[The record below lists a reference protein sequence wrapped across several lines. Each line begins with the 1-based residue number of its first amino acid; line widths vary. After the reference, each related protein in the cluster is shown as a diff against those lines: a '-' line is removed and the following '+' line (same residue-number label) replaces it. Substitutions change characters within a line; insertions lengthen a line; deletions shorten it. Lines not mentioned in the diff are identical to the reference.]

1 MDHTTLIILAIA
13 LLAAVCIGAVGFAF
27 VSGETESQKRVAR
40 VTRAGNAR
48 LAPGASEHEADNSEK
63 RRKQMQETLKSL
75 EEKQK
80 EQKKSIPLST
90 RIERAGLEIET
101 RTFYIASAV
110 CGLVVTLCL
119 MLSGLSMLIALLGGF
134 AAAFGL
140 PRWVLS
146 YLMKRRQKAFAEEF
160 ANTIDVIVRGVKSGL
175 PINDC
180 LKLIATES
188 PEPIRT
194 EFQDIVEG
202 QRLGVTL
209 EQGLDKIYE
218 RMPLPEVNFFQ
229 IVLSIQQK
237 TGGNLSEALS
247 NLSKVLRERK
257 KMRAKIQAM
266 SQEAKASAG
275 IIGSL
280 PPGVMLMIY
289 FTSPDYMDVLFTT
302 TAGNMIIVS
311 GLVWMSIGVFVM
323 KKMID
328 FKF

>member
-289 FTSPDYMDVLFTT
+289 FTSPDYMDALFTT

>member
-1 MDHTTLIILAIA
+1 MSSTLIIFAIA
-13 LLAAVCIGAVGFAF
+13 MLAALCIGAIGFLFVG
-27 VSGETESQKRVAR
+27 GESKSQQRVAR

-48 LAPGASEHEADNSEK
+48 LTPSAESDVDNSEK
-63 RRKQMQETLKSL
+63 RRKQMQETLRTL
-75 EEKQK
+75 EDKQK
-80 EQKKSIPLST
+80 ELKKRIPLAT
-90 RIERAGLEIET
+90 RIERAGLEMET

-110 CGLVVTLCL
+110 FGLMM
-119 MLSGLSMLIALLGGF
+119 MLFLTVAGLSLFVALLGGF
-134 AAAFGL
+134 AAAFGV

-160 ANTIDVIVRGVKSGL
+160 ANAIDVIVRGVKSGL
-175 PINDC
+175 PVNDC
-180 LKLIATES
+180 LKLIASES
-188 PEPIRT
+188 PEPVRT
-194 EFQDIVEG
+194 EFQGIVEG
-202 QRLGVTL
+202 QRVGVTL

-237 TGGNLSEALS
+237 TGGNLSEALG

-266 SQEAKASAG
+266 SQEAKASAA

-289 FTSPDYMDVLFTT
+289 FTSPDYMSVLFTT
-302 TAGNMIIVS
+302 SAGNMIIVS
-311 GLVWMSIGVFVM
+311 GLMWMGIGILVM

>member
-1 MDHTTLIILAIA
+1 MSSTLIIFAIA
-13 LLAAVCIGAVGFAF
+13 ILAALCIGAIGFVFVG
-27 VSGETESQKRVAR
+27 GESKSQQRVAR

-48 LAPGASEHEADNSEK
+48 LAPSAEGDVDNSEK
-63 RRKQMQETLKSL
+63 RRKQMQETLKTL
-75 EEKQK
+75 EDKQK
-80 EQKKSIPLST
+80 EQKKRIPLKT
-90 RIERAGLEIET
+90 RIERAGLDIEP

-110 CGLVVTLCL
+110 CGLVM
-119 MLSGLSMLIALLGGF
+119 MLGLKLAGLSLFIALLGGF

-146 YLMKRRQKAFAEEF
+146 YLMKKRQKAFTEEF
-160 ANTIDVIVRGVKSGL
+160 ANAIDVIVRGVKSGL
-175 PINDC
+175 PVNDC
-180 LKLIATES
+180 LRIIATES
-188 PEPIRT
+188 PDPVRT
-194 EFQDIVEG
+194 EFQGIVEG
-202 QRLGVTL
+202 QRVGVTL
-209 EQGLDKIYE
+209 EQGLEKIYE

-237 TGGNLSEALS
+237 TGGNLSEALG

-266 SQEAKASAG
+266 SQEAKASAA

-280 PPGVMLMIY
+280 PPGVMLLIY
-289 FTSPDYMDVLFTT
+289 FTSPDYMTVLFTT
-302 TAGNMIIVS
+302 TPGNMIIVS
-311 GLVWMSIGVFVM
+311 GLVWMGIGILVM

>member
-1 MDHTTLIILAIA
+1 MQSTLIIFAIA
-13 LLAAVCIGAVGFAF
+13 MLAALCIGAIGFLFVG
-27 VSGETESQKRVAR
+27 GESKSQQRVAR

-48 LAPGASEHEADNSEK
+48 LTPSAESDVDNSEK
-63 RRKQMQETLKSL
+63 RRKQMQETLRTL
-75 EEKQK
+75 EDKQK
-80 EQKKSIPLST
+80 ELKKRIPLAT
-90 RIERAGLEIET
+90 RIERAGLEMET

-110 CGLVVTLCL
+110 FGLMM
-119 MLSGLSMLIALLGGF
+119 MLFLTVAGLSLFVALLGGF
-134 AAAFGL
+134 AAAFGV

-160 ANTIDVIVRGVKSGL
+160 ANAIDVIVRGVKSGL
-175 PINDC
+175 PVNDC
-180 LKLIATES
+180 LKLIASES
-188 PEPIRT
+188 PEPVRT
-194 EFQDIVEG
+194 EFQGIVEG
-202 QRLGVTL
+202 QRVGVTL

-229 IVLSIQQK
+229 IVLAIQQK
-237 TGGNLSEALS
+237 TGGNLSEALG

-266 SQEAKASAG
+266 SQEAKASAA

-289 FTSPDYMDVLFTT
+289 FTSPDYMSVLFTT
-302 TAGNMIIVS
+302 SAGNMIIVS
-311 GLVWMSIGVFVM
+311 GLMWMGIGILVM